1 MEEGVKEL
9 IPKLMFSK
17 KEDVNLFEKKVAV
30 YQRLKVS

>member
-17 KEDVNLFEKKVAV
+17 KEDVNLFEKKL
-30 YQRLKVS
+30 QFIRG